1 MNNITPQE
9 ASERLRANRD
19 AVLIDVREASEFA
32 AVHAEGAR
40 NVPLGDIPSRMKEF
54 AEAPEIFFICQLG
67 GRSAR
72 ATAFAQ
78 SAGLHQA
85 KNVSGGTTG
94 WIRDG
99 LPIIKMK

>member
-9 ASERLRANRD
+9 ASERLLANQD
-19 AVLIDVREASEFA
+19 AVLIDVRETSEFA
-32 AVHAEGAR
+32 AVHAEGAH
-40 NVPLGDIPSRMKEF
+40 NIPLSDIPSRMKEF
-54 AEAPEIFFICQLG
+54 AGAPEIFFICQSG

-72 ATAFAQ
+72 ATAFVQ

-94 WIRDG
+94 WVRDG
-99 LPIIKMK
+99 LPIIKIK